1 MFIMIMIDM
10 TRQTLP
16 DICDICGKEISSE
29 SQYVFEPYQGKKTF
43 GDEITKGKII
53 DCCHKCF
60 MAIAKNGYKP
70 EWKTLK
76 KNPNYVAGSK
86 KSDEKYWL
94 QEDDGKNA

>member
-1 MFIMIMIDM
+1 MRYMISM

-16 DICDICGKEISSE
+16 DICDLCAKEITSE

-43 GDEITKGKII
+43 ADEITKGKLI

-60 MAIAKNGYKP
+60 IGITKNGYKP
-70 EWKTLK
+70 QWETKT

-86 KSDEKYWL
+86 VAEEKYWL
-94 QEDDGKNA
+94 IKEEGGKND